1 MSRRRELALAVALD
15 LAVGEP
21 PVRWH
26 PVVGMGRLIDRL
38 EEHLPAPGRPGGV
51 LAGGV
56 AWTLGAIVVGALATV
71 LRRAPWPVRG
81 VALWTV
87 LSGRLLLREVSAVEG
102 ALRDGGTAA
111 GRARVARLVSR
122 PTDELSDA
130 EVRMAAVETVA
141 ENLADAWVAP
151 LLWWRVAG
159 LPAAAVHRWINTLD
173 ARWGYRDATWTDR
186 GRVAA
191 RADDLANLVPAR
203 VTALALRGR
212 LDGPLRREAA
222 RTDSPNA
229 GWPMAAVALALDVR
243 LAKRDTYA
251 LHPTGRDPVAATIPA
266 AVRRVAL
273 AGVVVAVAVGA
284 SAGSSGRR

>member
-1 MSRRRELALAVALD
+1 MSRRAELALAVALD
-15 LAVGEP
+15 LAFGEP

-38 EEHLPAPGRPGGV
+38 EARLPDPGRPGGV

-56 AWTLGAIVVGALATV
+56 ATVTGAAIVGAVATA

-81 VALWTV
+81 AALWTV
-87 LSGRLLLREVSAVEG
+87 LSGRLLLQEVLAVEA
-102 ALRDGGTAA
+102 ALRDRGTDA
-111 GRARVARLVSR
+111 GRRQVGRLVSR
-122 PTDELSDA
+122 PTAELRDA

-151 LLWWRVAG
+151 LLWWRVGG

-173 ARWGYRDATWTDR
+173 ARWGYRDATWIDR

-191 RADDLANLVPAR
+191 RADDLVNLVPAR

-212 LDGPLRREAA
+212 IDAPLRREAA

-243 LAKRDTYA
+243 LAKRGTYT
-251 LHPTGRDPVAATIPA
+251 LHPAGADPDGAAVPA

-273 AGVVVAVAVGA
+273 AGAVVAAVVGW
-284 SAGSSGRR
+284 SAGAVRR